1 MAQDIA
7 LALKIE
13 HCLCFKHAWL

>member
-13 HCLCFKHAWL
+13 HCTCFKHAWL